1 MNAKITGENTTVK
14 KVRAVSK
21 TKASTLL
28 ITVTKGDSSFFID

>member
-1 MNAKITGENTTVK
+1 MNAKITGENTTV